1 MNIKRMLL
9 KFITSNKYHSFLK
22 DTQNPEQSQNE
33 LWQNEIFPLLKR
45 GLFWPQ
51 RMDLS
56 QQDQLNCFEITSY
69 EDYQPYLDKAL
80 ATTTQPFN
88 GEDIL
93 FWSETSAT
101 TGNRKYFPI
110 TKTFQKQFQRTMA
123 PYFYS
128 LLQRY
133 PKFLKQKMLYLAAW
147 ETGIQSPAKIKMGLI
162 SYYNYKNLPKLI
174 QSFYALPIE
183 IFRDETTFNQWAPVY
198 ALAHDLSAVF
208 AVVPIVM
215 DTFLKTCLENI
226 HAYLPYLLNE
236 KSMPDDLPGLNIS
249 KERLLYL
256 NTLNYNA
263 TLHYKDIW
271 PGLTLAGCWT
281 QGPCSVYAHHLAQEL
296 GDTVS
301 LLDGTYSATE
311 GWLTVPIDNEH
322 QGGVLHPRTHI
333 VEFIEENQPIKK
345 ENLLSCA
352 QLALGKKYEVFL
364 TTAMGFVRYRLK
376 DVVECTGYFNKT
388 PIIRFCYKVSRLLLA
403 SRLLLDFF
411 ALTESDLRRALAEVD
426 IHIKPYWYFACDNQR
441 DCLYLVV
448 DRDASISQN
457 DAHAIHS
464 ALIKTNE
471 KYAYESK
478 QGGILPCKIARFEK
492 QVLLKNHHAQTKP
505 KIISQDMLILE
516 KGQL

>member
-9 KFITSNKYHSFLK
+9 KFITGKKYHSFLK

-33 LWQNEIFPLLKR
+33 LWQNEIFPLLKN
-45 GLFWPQ
+45 GSFWPQ

-56 QQDQLNCFEITSY
+56 TQDQLNCFEITGY

-80 ATTTQPFN
+80 TTTTQPFN
-88 GEDIL
+88 GETIL

-110 TKTFQKQFQRTMA
+110 TQTFQKQFQRTMA

-133 PKFLKQKMLYLAAW
+133 PKFLKEKMLYLAAW
-147 ETGIQSPAKIKMGLI
+147 ETGIQSPANVEMGLI
-162 SYYNYKNLPKLI
+162 SHYNYKNLPRLI

-183 IFRDETTFNQWAPVY
+183 VFRDETTFNEWAPAY

-208 AVVPIVM
+208 AVVPIVI
-215 DTFLKTCLENI
+215 DTFLKRCLENI
-226 HAYLPYLLNE
+226 NTYLPYLLNE
-236 KSMPDDLPGLNIS
+236 KTMPGDLPSLNIS
-249 KERLLYL
+249 KERMLYL
-256 NTLNYNA
+256 KKLNYNA

-281 QGPCSVYAHHLAQEL
+281 QGPCSVYAQHLAQEL
-296 GDTVS
+296 GDAVD

-333 VEFIEENQPIKK
+333 VEFIEEDQDIKK
-345 ENLLSCA
+345 ENLMACT
-352 QLALGKKYEVFL
+352 QLESGKKYEVFL

-388 PIIRFCYKVSRLLLA
+388 PIIRFCYKVSRLLL
-403 SRLLLDFF
+403 DYC
-411 ALTESDLRRALAEVD
+411 ALTESDLRRALSEAD
-426 IHIKPYWYFACDNQR
+426 IHIKPYWYFACDQR
-441 DCLYLVV
+441 RDRLYFVV
-448 DRDASISQN
+448 DQEAPISQD
-457 DAHAIHS
+457 DANAIHL

-471 KYAYESK
+471 KYAYES
-478 QGGILPCKIARFEK
+478 QEGGVLPCKVARFEK
-492 QVLLKNHHAQTKP
+492 KVLLKNHHAQTKP
-505 KIISQDMLILE
+505 KIISQDILILDAE
-516 KGQL
+516 S